1 LVIVDDTAA
10 AGTAKMSSIKNRRHP
25 RITLFLM
32 PKLPIYQLIARAWN
46 RYLINFIKLFLWKI
60 PRKKEPIRYG
70 MTSESFQNTINT
82 TALNLT
88 IRVVMQKKS
97 LMEQCR
103 EFGPKEWAQVVF
115 MVLIM
120 CAGGY
125 LIIYSVY
132 MMTVN
137 NEPGLFMFS
146 IAMFG
151 VGCTTIWF
159 ALSHVEIQTT
169 EEKLESITARLDKI
183 IDRIEKQ

>member
-1 LVIVDDTAA
+1 
-10 AGTAKMSSIKNRRHP
+10 
-25 RITLFLM
+25 
-32 PKLPIYQLIARAWN
+32 
-46 RYLINFIKLFLWKI
+46 
-60 PRKKEPIRYG
+60 
-70 MTSESFQNTINT
+70 
-82 TALNLT
+82 
-88 IRVVMQKKS
+88 MQKKS
-97 LMEQCR
+97 LLEQCR
-103 EFGPKEWAQVVF
+103 EFGPKEWAQIVF
-115 MVLIM
+115 MILIM

-159 ALSHVEIQTT
+159 ALSHVEIQST